1 MSQPEEKAGNNG
13 RNGHN
18 ADDHAGCH
26 TCNVGASTLTRGAR
40 WNAAGCFT
48 LRGWLRQTTVVPG
61 ATLVIMVD
69 APPVALE
76 AFVTVDD
83 EDADELLLLL
93 LLELEPPAFATFCS
107 VPVRYT
113 EK

>member
-1 MSQPEEKAGNNG
+1 MLEVLVEELLVASPCE
-13 RNGHN
+13 
-18 ADDHAGCH
+18 AGCV
-26 TCNVGASTLTRGAR
+26 T
-40 WNAAGCFT
+40 
-48 LRGWLRQTTVVPG
+48 TTVVPG

-76 AFVTVDD
+76 AFVMVDD
-83 EDADELLLLL
+83 EDADELLLL